1 MTLPLHHEN
10 QQEKN
15 NTKYQDMRI
24 DINHLIILAIYIQLA
39 T

>member
-1 MTLPLHHEN
+1 MRISK
-10 QQEKN
+10 KN
-15 NTKYQDMRI
+15 NNSKYQDMRI